1 MNLRNVK
8 NPKCGLYIAVVSTR
22 GRRHL
27 AMFTD
32 IFYCY
37 QWECVCVSVMFLEGR
52 GLGCCWPACRAQDSP
67 MKLLRNPAPSAAS
80 RCDRGAW
87 RWEGVLPAPQHQL
100 QNTLPST
107 SPQSHSELLPLPLF
121 LAVILSFFFQIFVV
135 VLQSLSHVRL
145 FATPQTAARQAS
157 LSFTVSQSVLKL
169 TSIESVMP
177 CNHLILC
184 HPLLLHQ
191 GLFQWVGYSHQVAK
205 GLELQ
210 LQHQS
215 FQWIFRIDFL

>member
-1 MNLRNVK
+1 
-8 NPKCGLYIAVVSTR
+8 
-22 GRRHL
+22 
-27 AMFTD
+27 
-32 IFYCY
+32 
-37 QWECVCVSVMFLEGR
+37 
-52 GLGCCWPACRAQDSP
+52 

-145 FATPQTAARQAS
+145 FATPQTAACQAS
-157 LSFTVSQSVLKL
+157 LFFTISQSAQ
-169 TSIESVMP
+169 T
-177 CNHLILC
+177 
-184 HPLLLHQ
+184 HP
-191 GLFQWVGYSHQVAK
+191 S
-205 GLELQ
+205 
-210 LQHQS
+210 S
-215 FQWIFRIDFL
+215 R